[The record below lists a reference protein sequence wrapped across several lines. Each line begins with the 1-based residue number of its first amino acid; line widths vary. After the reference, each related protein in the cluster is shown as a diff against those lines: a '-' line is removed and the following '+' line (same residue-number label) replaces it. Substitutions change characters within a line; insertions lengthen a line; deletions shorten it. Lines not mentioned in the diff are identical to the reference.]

1 MPSLNVFVRG
11 REKEIDTDRRAE
23 GSIIT
28 EAEAG
33 VGLMQSQSKKHHQPA
48 ESG

>member
-11 REKEIDTDRRAE
+11 KAREIDTDRRAE

-33 VGLMQSQSKKHHQPA
+33 VALMQP
-48 ESG
+48 